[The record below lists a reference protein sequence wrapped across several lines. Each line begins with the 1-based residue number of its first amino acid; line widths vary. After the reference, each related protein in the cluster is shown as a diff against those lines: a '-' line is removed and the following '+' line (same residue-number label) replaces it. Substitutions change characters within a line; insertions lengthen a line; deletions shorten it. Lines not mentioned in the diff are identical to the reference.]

1 MKRFSAF
8 LLAGAML
15 FCGALSGCTAPASSA
30 TALAVDLGRTGTEF
44 AVRLLQTGDE
54 PGENVLFSPVCLLY
68 TLSMTANG
76 ADGDTLDQMEDTL
89 NSSVSYLNNDLQT
102 YRAALPQAGDCRLH
116 LANSLWLADD
126 DRLAVKPEF
135 LEVCKT
141 KYGAEVQA
149 IPFDDS
155 APGKVNRWVEE
166 NTDGMIPEILDE
178 ISDTAVM
185 YLLSAVAFDAEWQQ
199 KYFSTQPGV
208 FTAET
213 GEAREAEMMYAH
225 EELYLE
231 DDSATGF
238 LKPYADPRY
247 AFAVLL
253 PNEGVE
259 LDEYIASLDGGALY
273 DLLNSPQ
280 EVTVQTAIPKF
291 ETAYSTELNDILAE
305 MGMPDAFNPDRADFS
320 RMGDTKT
327 DMLYISQVLHK
338 TFLSVTPRGTRAGA
352 ASLVEM
358 EFGGSPPAAT
368 KQVILDR
375 PSAYMILDRQ
385 EGVPLF
391 LGVLRDTQ
399 S

>member
-1 MKRFSAF
+1 MKRFAAF

-15 FCGALSGCTAPASSA
+15 FGGTLSGCTSPASSA
-30 TALAVDLGRTGTEF
+30 TALAVDLGRTGTDF
-44 AVRLLQTGDE
+44 AVRLLQAGDE

-68 TLSMTANG
+68 ALSMTANG
-76 ADGDTLDQMEDTL
+76 ADGDTLDQIEDTL

-102 YRAALPQAGDCRLH
+102 YRTAQPQAEACRLH

-126 DRLAVKPEF
+126 ARLAVKPEF

-141 KYGAEVQA
+141 DYEAEVQT

-166 NTDGMIPEILDE
+166 NTGGMIPEILDE
-178 ISDTAVM
+178 VSDTAVM
-185 YLLSAVAFDAEWQQ
+185 YLLSAMAFDAEWQQ

-213 GEAREAEMMYAH
+213 GEAREVEMMYAQ
-225 EELYLE
+225 ESLYLE
-231 DDSATGF
+231 DDRATGF
-238 LKPYADPRY
+238 LKHYADPRY

-259 LDEYIASLDGGALY
+259 LDEYIASLDGGVLY
-273 DLLNSPQ
+273 DLLSSPQ
-280 EVTVQTAIPKF
+280 EVTVQTAMPKF
-291 ETAYSTELNDILAE
+291 ETAYSAELSGVLAE
-305 MGMPDAFNPDRADFS
+305 MGMPDAFDPDRADFS

-327 DMLYISQVLHK
+327 GMLYISRVLHK

-358 EFGGSPPAAT
+358 ECGGIPPAST

-375 PSAYMILDRQ
+375 PFVYMILDRQ
-385 EGVPLF
+385 TGVPLF
-391 LGVLRDTQ
+391 LGVLRDTEA
-399 S
+399 

>member
-1 MKRFSAF
+1 MKRFAAF

-15 FCGALSGCTAPASSA
+15 FGGTLSGCTAPASSSN
-30 TALAVDLGRTGTEF
+30 ALAVDLGRTGTEF
-44 AVRLLQTGDE
+44 AVRLLQAGDE

-68 TLSMTANG
+68 ALSMTANG

-89 NSSVSYLNNDLQT
+89 NSSVSYLNSSLQT
-102 YRAALPQAGDCRLH
+102 YRAALPQAEDCRLH

-141 KYGAEVQA
+141 KYGAEVQT

-155 APGKVNRWVEE
+155 APGKVNRWVDE

-178 ISDTAVM
+178 VSDTAVM
-185 YLLSAVAFDAEWQQ
+185 YLLSAMAFDAEWEQ

-208 FTAET
+208 FTTET
-213 GEAREAEMMYAH
+213 GEAREAEILYGH

-231 DDSATGF
+231 DDRATGF
-238 LKPYADPRY
+238 LEPYADTRY

-259 LDEYIASLDGGALY
+259 LNEYIASLDGGALY
-273 DLLNSPQ
+273 DLLNNPQ
-280 EVTVQTAIPKF
+280 EVTVQTAMPQF
-291 ETAYSTELNDILAE
+291 EIAYSTDLSDVLAE
-305 MGMPDAFNPDRADFS
+305 MGMPDAFDPDRADFS

-327 DMLYISQVLHK
+327 DMLYISRVLHK

-358 EFGGSPPAAT
+358 DFAGLPPTPT

-375 PSAYMILDRQ
+375 PFVYMILDRDA
-385 EGVPLF
+385 GVPLF
-391 LGVLRDTQ
+391 LGVLRDTEE
-399 S
+399 

>member
-1 MKRFSAF
+1 MKRFAAF

-15 FCGALSGCTAPASSA
+15 FCGALSGCTSPASSSN
-30 TALAVDLGRTGTEF
+30 ALAVDLGRTGTEF
-44 AVRLLQTGDE
+44 AVRLLQAGDE

-68 TLSMTANG
+68 ALSMTANG
-76 ADGDTLDQMEDTL
+76 ADGDTLEQIEDTL
-89 NSSVSYLNNDLQT
+89 NSTVSYLNNDLQS
-102 YRAALPQAGDCRLH
+102 YRAALPQAEDCRLH

-178 ISDTAVM
+178 VSDTAVM
-185 YLLSAVAFDAEWQQ
+185 YLLSAMAFDAEWQQ

-208 FTAET
+208 FTTET
-213 GEAREAEMMYAH
+213 GEVREAEMLHGH

-253 PNEGVE
+253 PNEGVA

-273 DLLNSPQ
+273 DLLNNPQ

-291 ETAYSTELNDILAE
+291 ETAYSTELNDVLSE
-305 MGMPDAFNPDRADFS
+305 MGMPDAFDADRADFS

-327 DMLYISQVLHK
+327 GILCINRVLHK
-338 TFLSVTPRGTRAGA
+338 TFLSVTQRGTRAGA
-352 ASLVEM
+352 VSLVEM
-358 EFGGSPPAAT
+358 DFAGLPPAAT

-375 PSAYMILDRQ
+375 PFVCMILDR
-385 EGVPLF
+385 EAGVPLF

-399 S
+399 G

>member
-1 MKRFSAF
+1 MKRFCAF

-15 FCGALSGCTAPASSA
+15 FCGTLSGCTSPASSA
-30 TALAVDLGRTGTEF
+30 TALAVDLGRTSTDF
-44 AVRLLQTGDE
+44 AVRLLQAGDE

-68 TLSMTANG
+68 ALSMTANG

-102 YRAALPQAGDCRLH
+102 YRTALPQAENCRLH

-126 DRLAVKPEF
+126 ARLAVKPEF

-141 KYGAEVQA
+141 KYEAEVQT
-149 IPFDDS
+149 IPFNGS

-178 ISDTAVM
+178 VPDTAVM
-185 YLLSAVAFDAEWQQ
+185 YLLSAMAFDAEWQQ

-213 GEAREAEMMYAH
+213 GEARDVEMMYGQ

-231 DDSATGF
+231 DSSATGF
-238 LKPYADPRY
+238 LKPYADLRY

-273 DLLNSPQ
+273 DLLNDPQ

-291 ETAYSTELNDILAE
+291 ETAYSTELSGVLSE
-305 MGMPDAFNPDRADFS
+305 MGMPNAFDADRADFS
-320 RMGDTKT
+320 RMGDTET
-327 DMLYISQVLHK
+327 GMLYISRVLHK

-352 ASLVEM
+352 AALVEM
-358 EFGGSPPAAT
+358 MFGGSPPAAT

-375 PSAYMILDRQ
+375 PFVYMILDRQ
-385 EGVPLF
+385 AGVPLF

-399 S
+399 E

>member
-1 MKRFSAF
+1 MKRFAAF

-15 FCGALSGCTAPASSA
+15 FCGALSGCTSPASST
-30 TALAVDLGRTGTEF
+30 TALAVDLGRTSTDF
-44 AVRLLQTGDE
+44 AVRLLQAGDE

-68 TLSMTANG
+68 ALSMTANG
-76 ADGDTLDQMEDTL
+76 ADGDTLEQIEDTL
-89 NSSVSYLNNDLQT
+89 NSTVSYLNNDLQT
-102 YRAALPQAGDCRLH
+102 YRAALPQAEDCRLH

-126 DRLAVKPEF
+126 ARLAVKPKF

-141 KYGAEVQA
+141 KYGAEVQT

-155 APGKVNRWVEE
+155 ALGKVNRWVEE

-178 ISDTAVM
+178 VSDTAVM
-185 YLLSAVAFDAEWQQ
+185 YLLSAMAFDAEWEQ

-208 FTAET
+208 FTTET
-213 GEAREAEMMYAH
+213 GEAREAEMMYAQ
-225 EELYLE
+225 EALYLE

-259 LDEYIASLDGGALY
+259 LDEYIASLNGGALY

-280 EVTVQTAIPKF
+280 EVTVQTAMPKF
-291 ETAYSTELNDILAE
+291 EAAYSTELNDVLAE
-305 MGMPDAFNPDRADFS
+305 MGMPDAFDPDRADFS

-327 DMLYISQVLHK
+327 GMLYISRVLHK

-358 EFGGSPPAAT
+358 DFAGLPPTPT

-375 PSAYMILDRQ
+375 PFVYMILDRQ
-385 EGVPLF
+385 TGVPLF
-391 LGVLRDTQ
+391 LGVLRDTEG
-399 S
+399 

>member
-1 MKRFSAF
+1 MKRFAAF
-8 LLAGAML
+8 LLAGATL
-15 FCGALSGCTAPASSA
+15 LGGALSGCTAPASSS

-44 AVRLLQTGDE
+44 AVRLLQAGDE

-68 TLSMTANG
+68 ALSMTANG

-102 YRAALPQAGDCRLH
+102 YRAALPQAEDCRLH

-141 KYGAEVQA
+141 KYGAEVQT

-166 NTDGMIPEILDE
+166 NTDGMIPEMLDE
-178 ISDTAVM
+178 VSDTAVM
-185 YLLSAVAFDAEWQQ
+185 YLLSAMAFDAEWEQ

-208 FTAET
+208 FTTES
-213 GEAREAEMMYAH
+213 GEVREAEMLYGH

-238 LKPYADPRY
+238 LKPYADTRY

-273 DLLNSPQ
+273 DLLSSPQ

-291 ETAYSTELNDILAE
+291 ETAYSAELSGVLAE
-305 MGMPDAFNPDRADFS
+305 MGMPDAFDPDRADFS

-327 DMLYISQVLHK
+327 GMLYISRVLHK

-352 ASLVEM
+352 ASLMEM
-358 EFGGSPPAAT
+358 ECGGIPPAPT

-375 PSAYMILDRQ
+375 PFVCMILDRQ

-391 LGVLRDTQ
+391 LGVLRDTEV
-399 S
+399 

>member
-1 MKRFSAF
+1 MKRFAAF
-8 LLAGAML
+8 LLAGATL
-15 FCGALSGCTAPASSA
+15 FGGALSGCTSPASST
-30 TALAVDLGRTGTEF
+30 TALAVDLGRTSTDF
-44 AVRLLQTGDE
+44 AVRLLQAGDD

-68 TLSMTANG
+68 ALSMTANG
-76 ADGDTLDQMEDTL
+76 ADSDTLDQMEDTL
-89 NSSVSYLNNDLQT
+89 NSTVSYLNNDLQA
-102 YRAALPQAGDCRLH
+102 YRAALPQAEDCRLH

-141 KYGAEVQA
+141 KYEAEVQT

-178 ISDTAVM
+178 VSDTAVM
-185 YLLSAVAFDAEWQQ
+185 YLLSAMAFDAEWQQ
-199 KYFSTQPGV
+199 KYFGTQPGV
-208 FTAET
+208 FTTET
-213 GEAREAEMMYAH
+213 GETREAEMLHGH

-238 LKPYADPRY
+238 LEPYADPRY

-273 DLLNSPQ
+273 DLLNNPQ
-280 EVTVQTAIPKF
+280 EVTVQTAMPKF
-291 ETAYSTELNDILAE
+291 ETAYSAELNDILAE
-305 MGMPDAFNPDRADFS
+305 MGMPDAFNPDHADFS

-327 DMLYISQVLHK
+327 DMLYISRVLHK

-352 ASLVEM
+352 TSLVEM
-358 EFGGSPPAAT
+358 DFAGLPPAAT

-375 PSAYMILDRQ
+375 PFVYMILDRQ

-391 LGVLRDTQ
+391 LGVLRDTEG
-399 S
+399 

>member
-1 MKRFSAF
+1 MKRFTAF
-8 LLAGAML
+8 LLAGATL
-15 FCGALSGCTAPASSA
+15 LGGTLSGCTAPASSA
-30 TALAVDLGRTGTEF
+30 PAIAVDLGRTSTDF
-44 AVRLLQTGDE
+44 AVRLLQAGDE
-54 PGENVLFSPVCLLY
+54 PGKNVLFSPICLLY
-68 TLSMTANG
+68 ALSMTANG
-76 ADGDTLDQMEDTL
+76 ADGDTFDQMEDTL
-89 NSSVSYLNNDLQT
+89 NSTVSYLNNDLQT
-102 YRAALPQAGDCRLH
+102 YRAALPQAEDCRLH

-126 DRLAVKPEF
+126 ARLAVKPEF
-135 LEVCKT
+135 WEVCKT
-141 KYGAEVQA
+141 KYEAEVQT
-149 IPFDDS
+149 IPFDGS

-178 ISDTAVM
+178 VPDTAVM
-185 YLLSAVAFDAEWQQ
+185 YLLSAMAFDAEWQH

-213 GEAREAEMMYAH
+213 GEAREVEMMYGH
-225 EELYLE
+225 EEFYLE
-231 DDSATGF
+231 DDKAVGF
-238 LKPYADPRY
+238 LEPYADPRY

-253 PNEGVE
+253 PNEEVE

-273 DLLNSPQ
+273 DLLNNPQ
-280 EVTVQTAIPKF
+280 EMTVQTAIPKF
-291 ETAYSTELNDILAE
+291 ETAYSAELNDVLAE

-327 DMLYISQVLHK
+327 DMLYISRVLHK

-375 PSAYMILDRQ
+375 PFVYMILDRQ
-385 EGVPLF
+385 TGVPLF
-391 LGVLRDTQ
+391 LGVLRDTEG
-399 S
+399 

>member
-15 FCGALSGCTAPASSA
+15 FCGALSGCTPPASSS
-30 TALAVDLGRTGTEF
+30 TALSADLGRTGTDF
-44 AVRLLQTGDE
+44 AVRLLQAGDE

-68 TLSMTANG
+68 ALSMTANG
-76 ADGDTLDQMEDTL
+76 ADGDTLDQIENTL

-102 YRAALPQAGDCRLH
+102 YRAAQPQAEDCSLH

-126 DRLAVKPEF
+126 DHLAVKPEF

-141 KYGAEVQA
+141 DYKAEVQT

-178 ISDTAVM
+178 VSDTAVL
-185 YLLSAVAFDAEWQQ
+185 YLLSAMAFDAEWQQ

-213 GEAREAEMMYAH
+213 GEAREVEMMYAQ
-225 EELYLE
+225 ESLYLE
-231 DDSATGF
+231 DDRATGF

-253 PNEGVE
+253 PNEGME
-259 LDEYIASLDGGALY
+259 LDEYIASLDGSALY

-280 EVTVQTAIPKF
+280 EVTVQTAMPKF
-291 ETAYSTELNDILAE
+291 ETAYSTELSGVLAE
-305 MGMPDAFNPDRADFS
+305 MGMPDAFNPHLADFS

-327 DMLYISQVLHK
+327 GMLYISRVLHK

-352 ASLVEM
+352 ASLM
-358 EFGGSPPAAT
+358 ELECGGIPPTPT

-375 PSAYMILDRQ
+375 PFVYMILDR
-385 EGVPLF
+385 EAGVPLF
-391 LGVLRDTQ
+391 LGVLRDT
-399 S
+399 

>member
-1 MKRFSAF
+1 MKRFAAL
-8 LLAGAML
+8 LLAGATL
-15 FCGALSGCTAPASSA
+15 LGGTLSGCTESASSA

-44 AVRLLQTGDE
+44 AVRLLQAGDE

-68 TLSMTANG
+68 ALSMTANG
-76 ADGDTLDQMEDTL
+76 ADGDTLEQMEDTL

-102 YRAALPQAGDCRLH
+102 YRAALPQAENCRLH

-126 DRLAVKPEF
+126 ARLAVKPEF

-141 KYGAEVQA
+141 KYEAEVQT
-149 IPFDDS
+149 IPFDGS

-185 YLLSAVAFDAEWQQ
+185 YLLSAVAFDAEWQE
-199 KYFSTQPGV
+199 KYFGTQPGV

-213 GEAREAEMMYAH
+213 GEAREVEMMYAQ

-231 DDSATGF
+231 DDGATGF

-280 EVTVQTAIPKF
+280 EVPVQTAMPTF
-291 ETAYSTELNDILAE
+291 ETAYSAELNDVLAE
-305 MGMPDAFNPDRADFS
+305 MGMPDAFDPLRADFS
-320 RMGDTKT
+320 RMGSTET
-327 DMLYISQVLHK
+327 GLLYISRVLHE

-352 ASLVEM
+352 ASLLEM
-358 EFGGSPPAAT
+358 ECGGIPPAPT

-375 PSAYMILDRQ
+375 PFVYMVLDR
-385 EGVPLF
+385 EAGIPLF

>member
-1 MKRFSAF
+1 MKRFAAF

-15 FCGALSGCTAPASSA
+15 FGGTLSGCTAPASSA
-30 TALAVDLGRTGTEF
+30 TALAVDLGRTGTDF
-44 AVRLLQTGDE
+44 AVRLLQAGDE
-54 PGENVLFSPVCLLY
+54 PGENVLFFPVCLLY
-68 TLSMTANG
+68 ALSMTANG
-76 ADGDTLDQMEDTL
+76 ADGDTFDQIEDTL
-89 NSSVSYLNNDLQT
+89 NSSVSYLNNDLQI
-102 YRAALPQAGDCRLH
+102 YRTAQPQAEDCRLH

-141 KYGAEVQA
+141 KYGAEVQT

-178 ISDTAVM
+178 VSDTAVM
-185 YLLSAVAFDAEWQQ
+185 YLLSAMAFDAEWEQ

-208 FTAET
+208 FTTES
-213 GEAREAEMMYAH
+213 GEVRKAEMLYGH

-238 LKPYADPRY
+238 LEPYADPRY

-273 DLLNSPQ
+273 DLLNNPQ
-280 EVTVQTAIPKF
+280 EVTVQTAMPQF
-291 ETAYSTELNDILAE
+291 EIAYSTELNDVLAE

-320 RMGDTKT
+320 RMGDTET
-327 DMLYISQVLHK
+327 GMLYISRVLHK
-338 TFLSVTPRGTRAGA
+338 TFLSVTQRGTRAGA
-352 ASLVEM
+352 ISLVEM

-375 PSAYMILDRQ
+375 PFVYMILDRQ
-385 EGVPLF
+385 AGIPLF
-391 LGVLRDTQ
+391 LGVLRDTEV
-399 S
+399 

>member
-1 MKRFSAF
+1 M
-8 LLAGAML
+8 
-15 FCGALSGCTAPASSA
+15 
-30 TALAVDLGRTGTEF
+30 
-44 AVRLLQTGDE
+44 QT
-54 PGENVLFSPVCLLY
+54 
-68 TLSMTANG
+68 
-76 ADGDTLDQMEDTL
+76 
-89 NSSVSYLNNDLQT
+89 
-102 YRAALPQAGDCRLH
+102 
-116 LANSLWLADD
+116 
-126 DRLAVKPEF
+126 
-135 LEVCKT
+135 
-141 KYGAEVQA
+141 

-166 NTDGMIPEILDE
+166 NTDGMIPEMLDE
-178 ISDTAVM
+178 VSDTAVM
-185 YLLSAVAFDAEWQQ
+185 YLLSAMAFDAEWEQ

-208 FTAET
+208 FTTES
-213 GEAREAEMMYAH
+213 GEVREAEMLYGH

-238 LKPYADPRY
+238 LKPYADTRY

-273 DLLNSPQ
+273 DLLSSPQ

-291 ETAYSTELNDILAE
+291 ETAYSAELSGVLAE
-305 MGMPDAFNPDRADFS
+305 MGMPDAFDPDRADFS

-327 DMLYISQVLHK
+327 GMLYISRVLHK

-352 ASLVEM
+352 ASLMEM
-358 EFGGSPPAAT
+358 ECGGIPPAPT

-375 PSAYMILDRQ
+375 PFVCMILDRQ

-391 LGVLRDTQ
+391 LGVLRDTEV
-399 S
+399 